1 MYWYRRKHVWN
12 HRNGWESRI
21 IITPPK
27 LIISKITNFQ
37 LSYRFLDHA
46 TDAIIEVTAKDIKEA
61 FLIAANAEINL
72 TLDQDKVEEK
82 EEKEF
87 SASGK
92 DLHYLLFSWLEEIPF
107 VLITEGFAIKRLEFD
122 IEENDGYRIN
132 AKAFGETLDVKKHN
146 FKVEIKAP
154 TFYDMEI
161 RQDNGVYM
169 RFLLDL
175 WSLWIFL
182 CNFLEEIIR
191 IF

>member
-1 MYWYRRKHVWN
+1 M
-12 HRNGWESRI
+12 
-21 IITPPK
+21 
-27 LIISKITNFQ
+27 
-37 LSYRFLDHA
+37 
-46 TDAIIEVTAKDIKEA
+46 
-61 FLIAANAEINL
+61 
-72 TLDQDKVEEK
+72 TLDQDTVEEK
-82 EEKEF
+82 DQKEF

-92 DLHYLLFSWLEEIPF
+92 DLRYLLFSWLEEIPF

-122 IEENDGYRIN
+122 IEEKNGYIIN

-175 WSLWIFL
+175 
-182 CNFLEEIIR
+182 
-191 IF
+191 